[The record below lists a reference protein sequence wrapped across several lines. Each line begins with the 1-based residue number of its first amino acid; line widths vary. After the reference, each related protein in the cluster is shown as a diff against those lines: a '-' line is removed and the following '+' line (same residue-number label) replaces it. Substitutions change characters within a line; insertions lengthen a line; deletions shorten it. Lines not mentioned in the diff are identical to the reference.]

1 MERIESELK
10 ELKKTLIEEW
20 ELVINQLKKSRE
32 AMEKLDK
39 ELAKEISTN
48 EKLIDAYELKIDMDC
63 ENILAL
69 LNPLANDLRFV
80 LAVLKINYNL
90 ERIGDYCHAFAKV
103 VLETDKHFNEEHIK
117 KAGILDMFETAIAM
131 QTLTL
136 EAFENENAMLP
147 RKVFKKDDDLDKI
160 NKEANEVIAKLIKKH
175 PSEVNNC
182 LNLHSTIRRL
192 ERVGDQT
199 KSIGEEII
207 FYLEAKV
214 LRHKKKKEKLG
225 EGEMAE

>member
-20 ELVINQLKKSRE
+20 ELVIGQLKKSRE
-32 AMEKLDK
+32 AMQKLDK
-39 ELAKEISTN
+39 ELAKEIAAN

-69 LNPLANDLRFV
+69 FNPLANDLRFV

-103 VLETDKHFNEEHIK
+103 VLESDKHFEEEHVK
-117 KAGILDMFETAIAM
+117 KVGILEMFDVAIDM
-131 QTLTL
+131 QTITL
-136 EAFENENAMLP
+136 ESFESENTALP
-147 RKVFKKDDDLDKI
+147 RKVFKKDDELDKI
-160 NKEANEVIAKLIKKH
+160 NKEANEIIAKLIKKH
-175 PSEVNNC
+175 PAEAHNC
-182 LNLHSTIRRL
+182 LNLHTTVRRL

-199 KSIGEEII
+199 KNI
-207 FYLEAKV
+207 A
-214 LRHKKKKEKLG
+214 
-225 EGEMAE
+225 